1 MIKELNIH
9 QGCKYVVWN
18 CMYRYVHNCKKNFS
32 HNHIFLNS
40 CKTCR
45 FFTIFNLFADFLLIR
60 FQHFFLFF
68 KRFIFF
74 SLVKL
79 YFIDKKGRLEWI
91 NSEIRG
97 RHSLERRMS
106 YQTFINVRQRGN
118 RLTYYIQW
126 MKDKIVICLL
136 IEF

>member
-1 MIKELNIH
+1 MWSEIVCIS
-9 QGCKYVVWN
+9 
-18 CMYRYVHNCKKNFS
+18 MYIIVKKVADFS
-32 HNHIFLNS
+32 HNYI
-40 CKTCR
+40 KTCR

-106 YQTFINVRQRGN
+106 YQTFINVRQRQS
-118 RLTYYIQW
+118 TYLGTT
-126 MKDKIVICLL
+126 MN
-136 IEF
+136 ER

>member
-1 MIKELNIH
+1 MWSEIVCIS
-9 QGCKYVVWN
+9 
-18 CMYRYVHNCKKNFS
+18 MYIIVKKNFS

-60 FQHFFLFF
+60 FQHFICSLNDS
-68 KRFIFF
+68 FF

-106 YQTFINVRQRGN
+106 YQTFINVRQRQS
-118 RLTYYIQW
+118 TYLGTT
-126 MKDKIVICLL
+126 MN
-136 IEF
+136 ER